1 MTSYT
6 ESAVSTDGQHDLA
19 PSRSDAATAALPLH
33 ALILVAALAAA
44 ILGQG
49 AYYSTGQHVVA
60 VTLALATIAALKAR
74 PWTQRDTTLG
84 PLAGCVMLAGWAVVS
99 AAFAGRIVSARATVA
114 MLIGVAAVLVI
125 CRRSTPAQR
134 DALAGAAVA
143 IGALAAATG
152 WIGVAWRHSPW
163 ALPDQGLWRAATT
176 FSYANAAAGLLVPLA
191 LLGLAQRVARPRS
204 LPLALGG
211 CLLLVG
217 VGATLSRGGAVA
229 LTVGLAVLAW
239 LLGPVRFLRAVA
251 PCALGATIA
260 LLGLAPSMPASR
272 PPQTTL
278 AISALVVGLLVSV
291 AMTIL
296 SGRAVTVVVLGIAVM
311 AAVLVPPVLAGAP
324 SAILDS
330 RASVASSD
338 RVHAAQAALRL
349 VERRPLTGAGPGQAT
364 LYWVGPDGR
373 TLIIQYVHNEY
384 LQVLAELGT
393 IGLALLLVLLAVVAR
408 MVWRGRDVTGTPAT
422 WAGVMAGLSALAVHS
437 GLDFLWHLPA
447 IPLTAAVLAGLTA
460 PPLEERRESAQ
471 QSLAS
476 QKEDR

>member
-1 MTSYT
+1 MTSYVG
-6 ESAVSTDGQHDLA
+6 SAVSTDNQPELA
-19 PSRSDAATAALPLH
+19 SSQSDTATTLPLH
-33 ALILVAALAAA
+33 VLILVAALAAA

-49 AYYSTGQHVVA
+49 AYYSAGQHVVA
-60 VTLALATIAALKAR
+60 LTLALAVIAALWTW
-74 PWTQRDTTLG
+74 PWTRCDATLG
-84 PLAGCVMLAGWAVVS
+84 PLVGCAMLAGWAVVS

-114 MLIGVAAVLVI
+114 MLVGVAAVLVI

-143 IGALAAATG
+143 IGVLAAATG
-152 WIGVAWRHSPW
+152 WIGVAWRHTPW

-191 LLGLAQRVARPRS
+191 LLALAQRVARPRS
-204 LPLALGG
+204 QPLVLAG

-239 LLGPVRFLRAVA
+239 LLGPVRLIRAVA

-260 LLGLAPSMPASR
+260 LLGLVPSMPASR

-278 AISALVVGLLVSV
+278 AVSALLVGLLVAV
-291 AMTIL
+291 GLTIL
-296 SGRAVTVVVLGIAVM
+296 GRRAVTVVVLGLAVM
-311 AAVLVPPVLAGAP
+311 SAVLLPRVLVGAP
-324 SAILDS
+324 SAIVDS
-330 RASVASSD
+330 RVSVASSD
-338 RVHAAQAALRL
+338 RVQAARAALRL
-349 VERRPLTGAGPGQAT
+349 VERRPLTGSGPGRAAF
-364 LYWVGPDGR
+364 YWVGPDRR
-373 TLIIQYVHNEY
+373 TLTIQYVHNEY

-393 IGLALLLVLLAVVAR
+393 IGLALLLALLAVVAR
-408 MVWRGRDVTGTPAT
+408 MVWRGRDLVGTPAT
-422 WAGVMAGLSALAVHS
+422 WAGVAAGLSALAVHS

-447 IPLTAAVLAGLTA
+447 IPLTGAVLAGLTA
-460 PPLEERRESAQ
+460 PPLEERRKSAQ

>member
-1 MTSYT
+1 MTSYLA
-6 ESAVSTDGQHDLA
+6 SAVSTERQHDQA
-19 PSRSDAATAALPLH
+19 SIGSDSATALPLH
-33 ALILVAALAAA
+33 VLILVAALAAA

-49 AYYSTGQHVVA
+49 AYYSAGQLVVA
-60 VTLALATIAALKAR
+60 VTLALATIAALRTR
-74 PWTQRDTTLG
+74 PWTRRDAALG
-84 PLAGCVMLAGWAVVS
+84 PLAGCAALAGWAVLS
-99 AAFAGRIVSARATVA
+99 AAFAGRIVGARATVA
-114 MLIGVAAVLVI
+114 MLVGVAAVLVI

-134 DALAGAAVA
+134 DALAGAVVT

-152 WIGVAWRHSPW
+152 WIGVAWRHTPW

-191 LLGLAQRVARPRS
+191 LLALAQRVARPRS
-204 LPLALGG
+204 QPLVLGG

-229 LTVGLAVLAW
+229 LAVGLVVLAW
-239 LLGPVRFLRAVA
+239 LLGPARLIRATG

-278 AISALVVGLLVSV
+278 AVGALLIGLLVAV
-291 AMTIL
+291 GMTIL
-296 SGRAVTVVVLGIAVM
+296 GGRATTVAVLGIAVIGALLM
-311 AAVLVPPVLAGAP
+311 PRVLAGAP
-324 SAILDS
+324 SAILDG
-330 RASVASSD
+330 RATVASSD
-338 RVHAAQAALRL
+338 RVQAAGAALRL
-349 VERRPLTGAGPGQAT
+349 VERRPWTGAGPGQAAF
-364 LYWVGPDGR
+364 YWLGPGGR

-408 MVWRGRDVTGTPAT
+408 MVWRGRDLVGTPAT
-422 WAGVMAGLSALAVHS
+422 WAGIVAGLCALAVHS

-447 IPLTAAVLAGLTA
+447 IPLTGAVLAGLTA
-460 PPLEERRESAQ
+460 PPLQERRQSAQ

-476 QKEDR
+476 QKEDQY

>member
-1 MTSYT
+1 MTSYIR
-6 ESAVSTDGQHDLA
+6 SAVSTDGRHE
-19 PSRSDAATAALPLH
+19 PAATRPDEATALPLH
-33 ALILVAALAAA
+33 VLVLVAALAAA

-49 AYYSTGQHVVA
+49 AYYTTGQHVVA
-60 VTLALATIAALKAR
+60 VTLALATIAALRAR
-74 PWTQRDTTLG
+74 PWTRRDAS
-84 PLAGCVMLAGWAVVS
+84 LAPVASCAALAGWAVVS
-99 AAFAGRIVSARATVA
+99 AAYAGRIVSARATVA
-114 MLIGVAAVLVI
+114 MLVGVAAVIVI

-143 IGALAAATG
+143 IGVLAAATG
-152 WIGVAWRHSPW
+152 WIGVAWRHTPW

-191 LLGLAQRVARPRS
+191 LLALAQRVARPRS
-204 LPLALGG
+204 QPLVLGG

-239 LLGPVRFLRAVA
+239 LLGPARLIRAVG

-272 PPQTTL
+272 PLQTTL
-278 AISALVVGLLVSV
+278 AVSALLVGLLVAV
-291 AMTIL
+291 GMTVL
-296 SGRAVTVVVLGIAVM
+296 GGRAITVMVLGIAVT
-311 AAVLVPPVLAGAP
+311 AAVLMPRVLAGAP

-338 RVHAAQAALRL
+338 RVQAARAALRL
-349 VERRPLTGAGPGQAT
+349 VERRPWTGAGPGRAAF
-364 LYWVGPDGR
+364 YWVGADGR
-373 TLIIQYVHNEY
+373 TLTIQYVHNEY

-393 IGLALLLVLLAVVAR
+393 IGLVLLLVLLVVVAR
-408 MVWRGRDVTGTPAT
+408 MVSRGRDLVGTPAT
-422 WAGVMAGLSALAVHS
+422 WAGVAAGLSALAVHS

-447 IPLTAAVLAGLTA
+447 IPLTGAVLAGLTA
-460 PPLEERRESAQ
+460 PPLEERRASAQ